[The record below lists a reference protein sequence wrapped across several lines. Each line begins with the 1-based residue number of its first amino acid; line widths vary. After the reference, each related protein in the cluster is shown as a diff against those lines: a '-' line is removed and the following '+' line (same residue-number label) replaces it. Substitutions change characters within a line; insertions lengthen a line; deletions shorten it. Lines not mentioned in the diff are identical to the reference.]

1 MHIVLVHIHV
11 KPGGLED
18 FLFAT
23 RKNAEGSLKESGV
36 VRFDMLQ
43 EQDDPCRFVLVEVYR
58 QSEDAAKHKETSH
71 YLTWRD
77 RVAGL
82 MAEPRRGI
90 RYVNIMPDDRNWN

>member
-1 MHIVLVHIHV
+1 MHIVLVAIHV
-11 KPGGLED
+11 KPEGLEE
-18 FLFAT
+18 FLSAT
-23 RKNAEGSLKESGV
+23 RKNAENSLKESGV

-43 EQDDPCRFVLVEVYR
+43 QQDDPCRFVLVEVYR

-71 YLTWRD
+71 YLAWRD

-82 MAEPRRGI
+82 MAEPRQGI